1 MDRRGA
7 RVLGAF
13 IDAVEWPTALA
24 RISDWATRRES
35 RYVCICNVHSVV
47 TATQD
52 HEFQALLNA
61 ADMATP
67 DGMPVAWMLRR
78 LGYTGQERISG
89 ADLMWKYCDR
99 VARGSESV
107 FLYGSTDTTL
117 RLLSQKLKV
126 TFPGLRIAG
135 TCSPPFRELSE
146 AEDQEIIDCL
156 NRSGAGVVFVGLGCP
171 KQEKWMAAHRGRI
184 RAVMIGV
191 GAAFDY
197 HAGTVKRA
205 PLWMQ
210 HSGLEWL
217 HRLCSEPRRLWK
229 RYLVTNTLFLL
240 GASRQLLSG
249 SAKHR

>member
-1 MDRRGA
+1 MGLRRQSVDRRGA

-107 FLYGSTDTTL
+107 FFIRQHRHDAEATVAKAKGDIS
-117 RLLSQKLKV
+117 
-126 TFPGLRIAG
+126 G
-135 TCSPPFRELSE
+135 T
-146 AEDQEIIDCL
+146 ADCGHMFATVS
-156 NRSGAGVVFVGLGCP
+156 RT
-171 KQEKWMAAHRGRI
+171 KRG
-184 RAVMIGV
+184 
-191 GAAFDY
+191 
-197 HAGTVKRA
+197 
-205 PLWMQ
+205 
-210 HSGLEWL
+210 
-217 HRLCSEPRRLWK
+217 
-229 RYLVTNTLFLL
+229 
-240 GASRQLLSG
+240 
-249 SAKHR
+249 